1 MKIDLKTGIT
11 LWQAY
16 KFLKEI
22 IEANWDNIL
31 AYRDD
36 LRANYELDDD
46 ELEALMQKEKYGP
59 EDMPTIARVC
69 AQDYNLK
76 RADKLP
82 DDFNNNLIQTFNN
95 ICNMYKKFKPQQ
107 PQQTQQTQPQEVP
120 NAGTN

>member
-22 IEANWDNIL
+22 IEANWDNIR

-107 PQQTQQTQPQEVP
+107 PQQTQPQEVP